1 MQVTI
6 PPRIVVRSTG
16 TAGAPT
22 AGSWNLDEL
31 CLDAGGDL
39 WYCTAAGDF
48 AAVTPT
54 FSNITTGGAGTITS
68 VFGRTGPAIVAAIGD
83 YTAAQVTHAAD
94 TSTATTQTFTG
105 EVVAPSLGASGITG
119 TQAGRFVGICGGTT
133 GPASGTFQAGDCVV
147 DGNGVLWVC
156 TTAGTIGSGCVFT
169 DRVSGVVPN
178 PATTVTGPDAYG
190 ASAVVG
196 TATTY
201 ARADHDH
208 GLPAAPTVPNPAT
221 TVTGPDAYG
230 ASAVVG
236 TATTYAR
243 ADHNHGLPAAPA
255 AAGKNTIIN
264 GAMDIAQRGTSFSGS
279 GTTTYGLDRWCFQS
293 SGSNTTFAQSS
304 SSPPTGFRY
313 FQSVT
318 ETSTTSSTWYLAQ
331 SIETNN
337 VIPLQGQVVT
347 LSFQYKM
354 PVNFTNPVT
363 VALLYS
369 TGTDANL
376 LNAGSA
382 VTITAGSNV
391 NTSTGAI
398 TNESAWTTGTATFTV
413 PSNATSLAVQFSSA
427 TDIVGTGQFDVTG
440 VQLELGSTATT
451 FSRAG
456 GSIGGEL
463 ELCQRYFWQ
472 TSKTGY
478 LAYALGQATAVTTAI
493 VPIAFPTTMRVV
505 PTLATSTAVT
515 FCQINANNSAALAV
529 SNIVLTDVDVDNC
542 TLTTTCATGLVAGN
556 ASQFES
562 NGATSYLAFSA
573 EL

>member
-54 FSNITTGGAGTITS
+54 FSPITTGGAGTITS

-83 YTAAQVTHAAD
+83 YTAAQVSNAAD
-94 TSTATTQTFTG
+94 TSAATTQTFTG

-169 DRVSGVVPN
+169 DRVSGV
-178 PATTVTGPDAYG
+178 
-190 ASAVVG
+190 
-196 TATTY
+196 
-201 ARADHDH
+201 
-208 GLPAAPTVPNPAT
+208 VPNPAT

-505 PTLATSTAVT
+505 PTLATSTAAT
-515 FCQINANNSAALAV
+515 FCQINAINSAALAV

-542 TLTTTCATGLVAGN
+542 ALTTTCATGLVAGN

>member
-201 ARADHDH
+201 ARADH
-208 GLPAAPTVPNPAT
+208 
-221 TVTGPDAYG
+221 
-230 ASAVVG
+230 
-236 TATTYAR
+236 
-243 ADHNHGLPAAPA
+243 NHGLPAAPA
-255 AAGKNTIIN
+255 DLPLATYDPAT
-264 GAMDIAQRGTSFSGS
+264 IAQQVVGTTAAQTVTSKRITKRVLSLSAGSATPAINTDNYDVVHITAQGSTAITSFTSGLSGTPVDGDTLRISVIGSGAVGLTFGTSFEASGNVALP
-279 GTTTYGLDRWCFQS
+279 TTTVAGVRLDM
-293 SGSNTTFAQSS
+293 
-304 SSPPTGFRY
+304 GF
-313 FQSVT
+313 FWNT
-318 ETSTTSSTWYLAQ
+318 ETTKWRCEGWA
-331 SIETNN
+331 
-337 VIPLQGQVVT
+337 
-347 LSFQYKM
+347 
-354 PVNFTNPVT
+354 
-363 VALLYS
+363 
-369 TGTDANL
+369 
-376 LNAGSA
+376 
-382 VTITAGSNV
+382 
-391 NTSTGAI
+391 
-398 TNESAWTTGTATFTV
+398 
-413 PSNATSLAVQFSSA
+413 
-427 TDIVGTGQFDVTG
+427 
-440 VQLELGSTATT
+440 
-451 FSRAG
+451 
-456 GSIGGEL
+456 
-463 ELCQRYFWQ
+463 
-472 TSKTGY
+472 
-478 LAYALGQATAVTTAI
+478 
-493 VPIAFPTTMRVV
+493 
-505 PTLATSTAVT
+505 
-515 FCQINANNSAALAV
+515 
-529 SNIVLTDVDVDNC
+529 
-542 TLTTTCATGLVAGN
+542 
-556 ASQFES
+556 
-562 NGATSYLAFSA
+562 
-573 EL
+573 